1 MTTQRISGFL
11 PLDADGMPLAGG
23 RVTVDQRSTDWIA
36 FATGDRARWEAGPTA
51 ALVIERLRV
60 THPDLFEQ
68 RPRAS
73 GRDVRQEIAYVMDHG
88 QSPESDAARLL
99 QRFMCCQAGQDLVEH
114 GLLRPFGYTFEPGR
128 VVSANRQLRDELQH
142 WEAILAG
149 EAHELHDHPERA
161 GALADMLGTVCESMR
176 RLFKTTEAM

>member
-1 MTTQRISGFL
+1 MTTPTEREYRVVVLEDDGRMASTYGNFPSDNDLVRHVLASARCMHGDKAVLQQRAR
-11 PLDADGMPLAGG
+11 PVDPPW
-23 RVTVDQRSTDWIA
+23 VTVD
-36 FATGDRARWEAGPTA
+36 E
-51 ALVIERLRV
+51 
-60 THPDLFEQ
+60 H
-68 RPRAS
+68 
-73 GRDVRQEIAYVMDHG
+73 GRDIRREIAYVMDHG
-88 QSPESDAARLL
+88 QSPEADAARVL

-161 GALADMLGTVCESMR
+161 DAIADMLGTVCESMR
-176 RLFKTTEAM
+176 RLLKTTEAM